1 MNTIATYVHGARFV
15 IAKGIRI
22 LALIGLLFGIYALWS
37 HSVPMLNGKYRDAAE
52 SYVGDHAV
60 ALYDAGLQQYQAEE
74 FEGAIKTLTDAY
86 NKCLGPQ
93 GVVDDEKRKLA
104 AEIKFLTGNAL
115 VKSKKLSKAVEAY
128 KETLR
133 LEPNHLY
140 AKYNLELLQQMN
152 GGKGPGEGDEPGGT
166 KPGKGGKRGI

>member
-1 MNTIATYVHGARFV
+1 MNTIATLVHNGRFV

-22 LALIGLLFGIYALWS
+22 AAVLGLLFGIYSLWT
-37 HSVPMLNGKYRDAAE
+37 HSLPMLNGEFRSAAE
-52 SYVGDHAV
+52 SYTGDRAV

-74 FEGAIKTLTDAY
+74 FEGAVKVLTNAY
-86 NKCLGPQ
+86 NECLGPQ
-93 GVVDDEKRKLA
+93 GVVDDDKRKLA

-115 VKSKKLSKAVEAY
+115 VKSEKLSKAVEAY
-128 KETLR
+128 KEALR

-152 GGKGPGEGDEPGGT
+152 GGKGPGDGGEPGGT